1 MIEVKYCPEDA
12 NNDAGCSEKDFAKNV
27 LDIAFDQ
34 ADQAI
39 REKDYQGHFRL
50 ASSDIISIAL
60 AVRGRDQVAVRFLD
74 M

>member
-1 MIEVKYCPEDA
+1 MVMFLKENVRVVIEVKYCPEDA

-39 REKDYQGHFRL
+39 
-50 ASSDIISIAL
+50 
-60 AVRGRDQVAVRFLD
+60 
-74 M
+74 